1 MKMLLDTCVLS
12 EFIAKQPD
20 AGVVGWLGEQD
31 EDRLFISTITLGELQ
46 YGVARLPASQRRER
60 LAQWLATDIVE
71 RFDGRVLVVNAAVML
86 RWGDIRA
93 QLEKA
98 GRPLPAIDMIIAAT
112 ALTHDLQLVTRNV
125 RDYAGTNVRII
136 NPWSEQ
142 LT

>member
-12 EFIAKQPD
+12 EFIAKHPD
-20 AGVVGWLGEQD
+20 AGVVGWLREQD